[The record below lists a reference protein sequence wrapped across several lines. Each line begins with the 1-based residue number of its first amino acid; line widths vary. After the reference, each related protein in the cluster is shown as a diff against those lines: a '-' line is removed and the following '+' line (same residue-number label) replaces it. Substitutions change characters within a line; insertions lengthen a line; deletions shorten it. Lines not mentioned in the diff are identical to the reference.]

1 MLFWEGGGRGNEE
14 EEKRGGSGWREERT
28 LTKEGLFLG
37 LLHFSE
43 TEKDRTWIRGFC
55 FSSIEVGRWFRFLRA
70 KKQAVYLM
78 APDLC
83 LPYGKCR
90 VIQLGRIWCI

>member
-14 EEKRGGSGWREERT
+14 EEKRGGSGWREEEYH
-28 LTKEGLFLG
+28 TKRDFLG